1 MLMKKY
7 CLLILLILS
16 FSVVKSQLKL
26 AGIFGNHMVI
36 QQGMQAP
43 VWGKAHPGATVRVD
57 FAGYTTIAKAD
68 NDGKWMLRMPE
79 LPAGG
84 PFEMKVSSNSKITLT
99 DIMVGEVW
107 LASGQS
113 NMAMATS
120 STNIDANR
128 KDAEDDYKNI
138 RLFTVPDAT
147 ASIPLDDITTGEW
160 KICNKGTV
168 KDFSAVGYFFGR
180 ELFNHS
186 KNPVGIINVSK
197 GATNVETWMSAD
209 MLASIPEFRN
219 KVLTRDNDLGKWN
232 AFVKKSQE
240 AEKYR
245 EVTAQ
250 TANKGVQVGV
260 NLLKYKD
267 NDWKKATAPMDM
279 ARLGL
284 NGYWGFVW
292 IRKYIDLTEA
302 DINED
307 LTTHLVVS
315 SNYNT
320 FYFNGVEIGK
330 GKNELAPK
338 QFSIPKK
345 LLQAGKNVLAIK
357 MVVYWGTATIGL
369 KGEEANLFTS
379 NTHRKILLDGEWLYN
394 SSIEPELPKWQ
405 DYYNRDNVLYN
416 ARIAPIIPFGIKG
429 VLWYQG
435 EANASRAALY
445 KRLFPMLIEDWR
457 VRWKQGYFPFLY
469 VQLANYKEKKN
480 IPVED
485 DWAELRE
492 AQLQTLSYPNT
503 GMASAIDIGDA
514 NDIHPKNKLEV
525 GKRLF
530 LAARKI
536 AYQEDLVYSGPTYD
550 SMKVEGSKIRIYFS
564 STGSGLVAKNNT
576 DLKGFSIAGADK
588 KFFWAN
594 AVIKGN
600 EVEVSCDKVMNP
612 LAVRYSWESNP
623 DGNLYNKEGLP
634 ASPFRTD
641 QWTRNG
647 K

>member
-43 VWGKAHPGATVRVD
+43 VWGKADPGATVRVD
-57 FAGYTTIAKAD
+57 FAGYTTTAKAD
-68 NDGKWMLRMPE
+68 KDGKWMLRMPE

-84 PFEMKVSSNSKITLT
+84 PFEMKVSSNSKLTLT

-128 KDAEDDYKNI
+128 SEAEDDYKSI

-147 ASIPLDDITTGEW
+147 ASIPLNDITTTEW
-160 KICNKGTV
+160 KICNKATV

-180 ELFNHS
+180 ELFNHL
-186 KNPVGIINVSK
+186 KTPVGIINVSK
-197 GATNVETWMSAD
+197 GATNVEAWMSAN

-250 TANKGVQVGV
+250 TANKGVQAGV

-267 NDWKKATAPMDM
+267 DDWKKATAPMDM
-279 ARLGL
+279 SALGL

-302 DINED
+302 DIKEE

-330 GKNELAPK
+330 GKNELGPK
-338 QFSIPKK
+338 ELSIPKK

-405 DYYNRDNVLYN
+405 DYYNKDNVLYN

-435 EANASRAALY
+435 EANAGRAALY

-457 VRWKQGYFPFLY
+457 VRWKQGYLPFLY
-469 VQLANYKEKKN
+469 VQLANYKEKKDN
-480 IPVED
+480 PVED

-492 AQLQTLSYPNT
+492 AQLQTLSNPNT

-564 STGSGLVAKNNT
+564 STGSGLIAKNNT

-600 EVEVSCDKVMNP
+600 EVEISCDKVVNP

-641 QWTRNG
+641 QWPKNT